1 MKKIIALMLIL
12 VLAFAFVGCGKKA
25 DHNHDHN
32 HSQVEVASN
41 TKPVTK
47 PLTDAP
53 AFSYENDKDRY
64 TKENFGM
71 LVHTEGFKNTK
82 EATVTTVKEAIEL
95 AKKECTAEYDSVD
108 VRYDAKAKV
117 TMVCF
122 YLEGALGGGQSVYFD
137 ENGKTLLIVYGE

>member
-1 MKKIIALMLIL
+1 MKKFIALMLIL
-12 VLAFAFVGCGKKA
+12 VLAFVFVGCGEKA
-25 DHNHDHN
+25 EHNHDHN

-47 PLTDAP
+47 PLTEAP
-53 AFSYENDKDRY
+53 AFSYESDK
-64 TKENFGM
+64 KEYKEGDAG
-71 LVHTEGFKNTK
+71 VKIEGFKNTK

-95 AKKECTAEYDSVD
+95 AKKECTVEYDSVD

-117 TMVCF
+117 TMVSF
-122 YLEGALGGGQSVYFD
+122 STEGQDGGDQSVYFD

>member
-1 MKKIIALMLIL
+1 MKRIIALMLIL
-12 VLAFAFVGCGKKA
+12 VLAFVFVGCGEKA
-25 DHNHDHN
+25 EHNHDHN

-41 TKPVTK
+41 AKPVTK
-47 PLTDAP
+47 PLTEAP

-64 TKENFGM
+64 TKENATM

-95 AKKECTAEYDSVD
+95 AKKECTVEYDSVD

-117 TMVCF
+117 TMVSF
-122 YLEGALGGGQSVYFD
+122 YTEGQDGGDQSVYFD